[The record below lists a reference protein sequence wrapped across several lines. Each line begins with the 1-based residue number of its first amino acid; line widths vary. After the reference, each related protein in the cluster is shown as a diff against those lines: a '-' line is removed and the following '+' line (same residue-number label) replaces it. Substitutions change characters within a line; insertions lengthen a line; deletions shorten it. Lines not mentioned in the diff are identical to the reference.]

1 VFRVVERVG
10 PSQAYKLASRLS
22 DRDLEDVLE
31 GRRVP
36 LRFMFSLFLLSPHG
50 STARSNTVHVQV
62 A

>member
-1 VFRVVERVG
+1 VVTRR
-10 PSQAYKLASRLS
+10 AYKLASKLS

-50 STARSNTVHVQV
+50 STARSNTVHVEV